1 MRLLYGYTMSDEL
14 EHSATL
20 RARAACLREHRLHFI
35 LCFGAFLAG
44 ATGSLLTASF
54 LKANVAAPNGTLLA
68 EGLAMLGVIG
78 LGGLLSALFR
88 CLSSRHSR
96 LGKSVLSQYPAES
109 VDPKAVFQEIDA
121 DILQHG
127 KRFGGL
133 SIGKEWAIF
142 QEAMLISRIRGI
154 FSDILEPER
163 EHGETAYLLC
173 LVDADGSILEAS
185 LPSRSVLDKAR
196 ACLLESVPD
205 AVSGGFEA
213 MTDFMNMDDEGRRE
227 INRRV
232 NARRQA
238 GKPVSFSYAGPDGV
252 PTSLATEQTV
262 EEGITR
268 IKPGD
273 MLVLTPLSPLFLPSG
288 EECLYIACE
297 QDAGQTET
305 LRLSAYI
312 RRGDDYLRV
321 FREMPGREAGLL
333 FRDCFM
339 RRAVPDI
346 TDWHVQSW
354 ENDWPEERPILFVDD
369 KRFENTSFE
378 DVEAALDGVDGGDY
392 GSFFLMFPGGY
403 DGYLSLNGRQGNNYV
418 VEAALPDEDRY
429 FRIAT
434 PRRAQVLF
442 WFSGYYEKS
451 RLPYMEEWKDVTKE
465 VKKRRGEAD

>member
-1 MRLLYGYTMSDEL
+1 MPCSVSSVWAACSPLS
-14 EHSATL
+14 SAASLPGTAASANPSSPNTL
-20 RARAACLREHRLHFI
+20 RNPWI
-35 LCFGAFLAG
+35 
-44 ATGSLLTASF
+44 
-54 LKANVAAPNGTLLA
+54 
-68 EGLAMLGVIG
+68 
-78 LGGLLSALFR
+78 
-88 CLSSRHSR
+88 
-96 LGKSVLSQYPAES
+96 
-109 VDPKAVFQEIDA
+109 DPKAVFQEIDA

-213 MTDFMNMDDEGRRE
+213 MTDFMNMDDEGRLE

-262 EEGITR
+262 EEGIAR

-403 DGYLSLNGRQGNNYV
+403 DGYLSLNGRQGDNYV

-429 FRIAT
+429 FRIDLHVGRDHHQEKRSKAQQSHAHNEIQRIDARHAYSPTLPRLTTCT
-434 PRRAQVLF
+434 PSVPFKSTRRP
-442 WFSGYYEKS
+442 
-451 RLPYMEEWKDVTKE
+451 LPTDLPLAYSVTGASASPPNAK
-465 VKKRRGEAD
+465 V

>member
-1 MRLLYGYTMSDEL
+1 MSDEL

-44 ATGSLLTASF
+44 ANGSLLTASF

-262 EEGITR
+262 EEGIAR

-288 EECLYIACE
+288 RNACIACE
-297 QDAGQTET
+297 QDAG
-305 LRLSAYI
+305 
-312 RRGDDYLRV
+312 RRKRCGFPPTYVAVTTTCACSGDAR
-321 FREMPGREAGLL
+321 REAGLL
-333 FRDCFM
+333 FRDRFM

-354 ENDWPEERPILFVDD
+354 ETIGPKSARSCSWT
-369 KRFENTSFE
+369 TS
-378 DVEAALDGVDGGDY
+378 VSKTHPLRTWKPRSTAWTAAITAR
-392 GSFFLMFPGGY
+392 S
-403 DGYLSLNGRQGNNYV
+403 S
-418 VEAALPDEDRY
+418 
-429 FRIAT
+429 
-434 PRRAQVLF
+434 
-442 WFSGYYEKS
+442 
-451 RLPYMEEWKDVTKE
+451 
-465 VKKRRGEAD
+465 

>member
-1 MRLLYGYTMSDEL
+1 MRLLYGYSMSDEL

-54 LKANVAAPNGTLLA
+54 LKANVAAPNDTLLA

-213 MTDFMNMDDEGRRE
+213 MTDFMNMDDEGRLE
-227 INRRV
+227 INRR
-232 NARRQA
+232 
-238 GKPVSFSYAGPDGV
+238 
-252 PTSLATEQTV
+252 
-262 EEGITR
+262 
-268 IKPGD
+268 
-273 MLVLTPLSPLFLPSG
+273 
-288 EECLYIACE
+288 
-297 QDAGQTET
+297 
-305 LRLSAYI
+305 
-312 RRGDDYLRV
+312 
-321 FREMPGREAGLL
+321 
-333 FRDCFM
+333 
-339 RRAVPDI
+339 
-346 TDWHVQSW
+346 
-354 ENDWPEERPILFVDD
+354 
-369 KRFENTSFE
+369 
-378 DVEAALDGVDGGDY
+378 
-392 GSFFLMFPGGY
+392 
-403 DGYLSLNGRQGNNYV
+403 
-418 VEAALPDEDRY
+418 
-429 FRIAT
+429 
-434 PRRAQVLF
+434 
-442 WFSGYYEKS
+442 
-451 RLPYMEEWKDVTKE
+451 
-465 VKKRRGEAD
+465 

>member
-1 MRLLYGYTMSDEL
+1 M
-14 EHSATL
+14 
-20 RARAACLREHRLHFI
+20 
-35 LCFGAFLAG
+35 
-44 ATGSLLTASF
+44 
-54 LKANVAAPNGTLLA
+54 
-68 EGLAMLGVIG
+68 
-78 LGGLLSALFR
+78 
-88 CLSSRHSR
+88 
-96 LGKSVLSQYPAES
+96 
-109 VDPKAVFQEIDA
+109 
-121 DILQHG
+121 
-127 KRFGGL
+127 
-133 SIGKEWAIF
+133 
-142 QEAMLISRIRGI
+142 
-154 FSDILEPER
+154 
-163 EHGETAYLLC
+163 
-173 LVDADGSILEAS
+173 DADGSILEAS

-262 EEGITR
+262 EEDIAR

-288 EECLYIACE
+288 RNACISP
-297 QDAGQTET
+297 ASRTRGRRKRW
-305 LRLSAYI
+305 RLSAYI

-346 TDWHVQSW
+346 ADWHVQSW

-378 DVEAALDGVDGGDY
+378 DVEARARRR
-392 GSFFLMFPGGY
+392 
-403 DGYLSLNGRQGNNYV
+403 GRRRLRLV
-418 VEAALPDEDRY
+418 LPDV
-429 FRIAT
+429 
-434 PRRAQVLF
+434 P
-442 WFSGYYEKS
+442 G
-451 RLPYMEEWKDVTKE
+451 RL
-465 VKKRRGEAD
+465 

>member
-262 EEGITR
+262 EEGIAR

-288 EECLYIACE
+288 EECLYIA
-297 QDAGQTET
+297 ASRTRGRRKRAAF
-305 LRLSAYI
+305 RL
-312 RRGDDYLRV
+312 
-321 FREMPGREAGLL
+321 
-333 FRDCFM
+333 
-339 RRAVPDI
+339 
-346 TDWHVQSW
+346 H
-354 ENDWPEERPILFVDD
+354 
-369 KRFENTSFE
+369 TS
-378 DVEAALDGVDGGDY
+378 
-392 GSFFLMFPGGY
+392 
-403 DGYLSLNGRQGNNYV
+403 R
-418 VEAALPDEDRY
+418 
-429 FRIAT
+429 
-434 PRRAQVLF
+434 
-442 WFSGYYEKS
+442 
-451 RLPYMEEWKDVTKE
+451 
-465 VKKRRGEAD
+465 

>member
-1 MRLLYGYTMSDEL
+1 
-14 EHSATL
+14 
-20 RARAACLREHRLHFI
+20 
-35 LCFGAFLAG
+35 
-44 ATGSLLTASF
+44 
-54 LKANVAAPNGTLLA
+54 
-68 EGLAMLGVIG
+68 MLGVIG

-252 PTSLATEQTV
+252 PTSLATEH
-262 EEGITR
+262 
-268 IKPGD
+268 
-273 MLVLTPLSPLFLPSG
+273 
-288 EECLYIACE
+288 
-297 QDAGQTET
+297 T
-305 LRLSAYI
+305 L
-312 RRGDDYLRV
+312 
-321 FREMPGREAGLL
+321 
-333 FRDCFM
+333 
-339 RRAVPDI
+339 
-346 TDWHVQSW
+346 Q
-354 ENDWPEERPILFVDD
+354 
-369 KRFENTSFE
+369 
-378 DVEAALDGVDGGDY
+378 
-392 GSFFLMFPGGY
+392 
-403 DGYLSLNGRQGNNYV
+403 
-418 VEAALPDEDRY
+418 
-429 FRIAT
+429 
-434 PRRAQVLF
+434 
-442 WFSGYYEKS
+442 
-451 RLPYMEEWKDVTKE
+451 
-465 VKKRRGEAD
+465 

>member
-109 VDPKAVFQEIDA
+109 VDPKAVFQEIDT

-185 LPSRSVLDKAR
+185 LPGAYWTKPAPACSKA
-196 ACLLESVPD
+196 C
-205 AVSGGFEA
+205 
-213 MTDFMNMDDEGRRE
+213 
-227 INRRV
+227 
-232 NARRQA
+232 
-238 GKPVSFSYAGPDGV
+238 
-252 PTSLATEQTV
+252 PT
-262 EEGITR
+262 
-268 IKPGD
+268 PF
-273 MLVLTPLSPLFLPSG
+273 P
-288 EECLYIACE
+288 
-297 QDAGQTET
+297 
-305 LRLSAYI
+305 
-312 RRGDDYLRV
+312 
-321 FREMPGREAGLL
+321 
-333 FRDCFM
+333 
-339 RRAVPDI
+339 
-346 TDWHVQSW
+346 
-354 ENDWPEERPILFVDD
+354 
-369 KRFENTSFE
+369 
-378 DVEAALDGVDGGDY
+378 AALK
-392 GSFFLMFPGGY
+392 P
-403 DGYLSLNGRQGNNYV
+403 
-418 VEAALPDEDRY
+418 
-429 FRIAT
+429 
-434 PRRAQVLF
+434 
-442 WFSGYYEKS
+442 
-451 RLPYMEEWKDVTKE
+451 
-465 VKKRRGEAD
+465 